1 MIRLNGFAALLF
13 IALSFI
19 NCKKDSA
26 STPAADIAGRIDFT
40 LPIAGSIYDNGLVLK
55 TEGGMNDDN
64 GLASAKVE
72 IRNKTTGAILF
83 QQTSATGNVTFYRFL
98 WNWTVT
104 GITGVIPATVKV
116 IAIDKLSNQIFKE
129 VDITLT
135 N

>member
-1 MIRLNGFAALLF
+1 MRRLTGCTALLF
-13 IALSFI
+13 LAISFI
-19 NCKKDSA
+19 NCKKDNN
-26 STPAADIAGRIDFT
+26 STPASDITGRIDFT

-64 GLASAKVE
+64 GLSSAKVE

-83 QQTSATGNVTFYRFL
+83 QQTSATGNVTLYRFL

-104 GITGVIPATVKV
+104 GITAPITATVKV

-129 VDITLT
+129 VDVTLT